1 MKIDPVKWN
10 RNASLVYA
18 VGVWTML
25 GYAYYKYTLGDDKAK
40 VEKVIEDNR
49 PNVKIYE
56 TKHTRTTIIYKDD
69 SVPYTTMLLN
79 FIKSSYGSSTESQ
92 KQDEEK

>member
-25 GYAYYKYTLGDDKAK
+25 GYAYYKYTLGSDKG
-40 VEKVIEDNR
+40 E
-49 PNVKIYE
+49 
-56 TKHTRTTIIYKDD
+56 
-69 SVPYTTMLLN
+69 L
-79 FIKSSYGSSTESQ
+79 
-92 KQDEEK
+92 

>member
-10 RNASLVYA
+10 RNASLAYA

-25 GYAYYKYTLGDDKAK
+25 GYAYYKYTLGSDK
-40 VEKVIEDNR
+40 VEKVVEDNS

-56 TKHTRTTIIYKDD
+56 TKHTRTTVIYKDSED

-79 FIKSSYGSSTESQ
+79 FFKGTSGSSQESE
-92 KQDEEK
+92 KQEEEK